1 MWNIIGK
8 GNLRKNHKH
17 DFSGGRFSERKKQGI
32 AEKRGSNYEI
42 LDYTGFLLYYKL
54 LYVTF

>member
-17 DFSGGRFSERKKQGI
+17 DFSGGRFSERKNRESLRKGGVI
-32 AEKRGSNYEI
+32 MRY
-42 LDYTGFLLYYKL
+42 
-54 LYVTF
+54 

>member
-17 DFSGGRFSERKKQGI
+17 DFSEAGFQR
-32 AEKRGSNYEI
+32 EKNRESLSKGGSNYEI